1 MDIKDIFYIL
11 DIVNFMFEVDV
22 VLPVTERIL
31 NLLKAFF
38 MNYYYF
44 YIPLIALIGLSIVMK
59 SKTRKDVK
67 RVNEKFDE
75 WIEKTKK
82 WNL

>member
-1 MDIKDIFYIL
+1 
-11 DIVNFMFEVDV
+11 
-22 VLPVTERIL
+22 
-31 NLLKAFF
+31 

-75 WIEKTKK
+75 WIEK
-82 WNL
+82 N